1 MYDSQLDVA
10 FIEDKLINVKDQS
23 RQNNIRID
31 GFKEKQNET
40 QENCEKKLD
49 KPFKASLDPMKEVL
63 KGHTKWG

>member
-31 GFKEKQNET
+31 GFKEKPNET
-40 QENCEKKLD
+40 
-49 KPFKASLDPMKEVL
+49 
-63 KGHTKWG
+63 